1 MIVGNLAIDAM
12 KLGRCVGH
20 FEAILRQAAV
30 ARAWTK
36 KLGKFKEEIAA
47 VIAKV
52 GDNAE
57 TVKREL
63 DAAEALKK

>member
-1 MIVGNLAIDAM
+1 MKIRRPKPDRIKIDLAD
-12 KLGRCVGH
+12 
-20 FEAILRQAAV
+20 EAV

-36 KLGKFKEEIAA
+36 KLGKSKEEIAA